1 MARQLPSLAGHVEA
15 HPDYKRNRFL
25 RWHGLGKPAH
35 GYIVEQKNKR
45 EMPGNWPLVLAG
57 SINAHLAT
65 RGIDPL
71 VPIIDTEAH
80 RPQSLVLM
88 GHHQWLFPDGTQK
101 EQLRR
106 TRGALMVATN
116 YFDRTLTELKVEEYS
131 RGSSLYLKTNLS
143 SSMGRN
149 SLTAT
154 SLSGIPGIVP
164 GHFRVYT
171 YNRHLMAVKVS
182 CTYSAG
188 FQCLCKQRARDV
200 LPAMWH
206 VG

>member
-1 MARQLPSLAGHVEA
+1 MARQLPSLAGHIEA

-45 EMPGNWPLVLAG
+45 EMPGNWPFVLTS
-57 SINAHLAT
+57 SINAHLAA

-71 VPIIDTEAH
+71 VPVIDTEAH

-88 GHHQWLFPDGTQK
+88 GHHQWLFPDETQR

-106 TRGALMVATN
+106 TRGALMVAIN
-116 YFDRTLTELKVEEYS
+116 YFDRTLTELSVEKYT
-131 RGSSLYLKTNLS
+131 RGKTLYLKTDLS
-143 SSMGRN
+143 SSYGRN
-149 SLTAT
+149 SLDVTALT
-154 SLSGIPGIVP
+154 GIPGIVP
-164 GHFRVYT
+164 GHFTVYT
-171 YNRHLMAVKVS
+171 HSCHRLGVKVN
-182 CTYSAG
+182 CTHSAG
-188 FQCLCKQRARDV
+188 FWCQCGLLALDV